1 MIDPPFACDLAS
13 PRHSN
18 LFKPEEVSMS
28 VVIQRAQATQQRG
41 FTLIELLVVVAIIGI
56 LAAVAI
62 PKFVDASTSAKVGA
76 LQGAGGAIASAA
88 ATNFAIRK
96 ASGGASA
103 SVGGPVTACTDT
115 LLRVIATYPSDMTVS
130 SGTTTPTDGVA
141 GDCNINYTTAA
152 GPVTAQNFAVMGSN

>member
-1 MIDPPFACDLAS
+1 
-13 PRHSN
+13 
-18 LFKPEEVSMS
+18 MS
-28 VVIQRAQATQQRG
+28 VVLKRARAAEQRG

-88 ATNFAIRK
+88 ATNYAIRK

-103 SVGGPVTACTDT
+103 SVGGPVTSCNDT
-115 LLRVIATYPSDMTVS
+115 QLRVIATYPSDMTVS
-130 SGTTTPTDGVA
+130 AGSVTPTDGVA
-141 GDCNINYTTAA
+141 GDCKINYSSS
-152 GPVTAQNFAVMGSN
+152 PVTDQSFSVMGAN